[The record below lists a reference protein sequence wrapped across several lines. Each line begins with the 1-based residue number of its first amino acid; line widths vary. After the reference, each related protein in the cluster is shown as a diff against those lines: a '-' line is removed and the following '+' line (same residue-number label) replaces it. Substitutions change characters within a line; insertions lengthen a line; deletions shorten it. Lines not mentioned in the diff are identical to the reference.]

1 MLDVLG
7 PAVFWLA
14 AAFKARRVADPG
26 QRPVTLALLSFAVA
40 LTLDVGPVYLAVD
53 RLIGYPNLTNLLEH
67 AFGLLGVFFLLTFL
81 EQVSGRPTW
90 TRLRTAAVVAV
101 LVVSAVLFFAASP
114 RPEAAEF
121 TRTFGD
127 LALVKAYWMVTIA
140 YFGLCLAALLRLAL
154 GHARRA
160 HRREVRVGFTA
171 VGAGVIVGVV
181 YSLLKLA
188 ELHFDGNTNNLELLD
203 NVALVAGGTLIG
215 VGFLYPVAVS
225 SVDEF
230 RRTARAR
237 LLLVRLRPAWREAI
251 ASRPGVVLGRAPSLG
266 ADLVG
271 RDPSFR
277 LYRRLIE
284 VQDAALEAG
293 EVLAPSVKALLQDA
307 AMASRAN
314 VARTVPS

>member
-1 MLDVLG
+1 MLDLVG

-14 AAFKARRVADPG
+14 TAFKARRIADSD
-26 QRPVTLALLSFAVA
+26 QRPVTLALLCFALA

-101 LVVSAVLFFAASP
+101 LAASAALFFAASP
-114 RPEAAEF
+114 RPEAAAF
-121 TRTFGD
+121 TRTFGSVP
-127 LALVKAYWMVTIA
+127 LVKAYWMVTIA

-171 VGAGVIVGVV
+171 VGAGVVVGVV
-181 YSLLKLA
+181 YSLLKLG
-188 ELHFDGNTNNLELLD
+188 ELFFENNTDALELLD
-203 NVALVAGGTLIG
+203 NVALVAGGSLIG
-215 VGFLYPVAVS
+215 GGFLYPVVVS
-225 SVDEF
+225 SLNDF
-230 RRTARAR
+230 RRNVRAR
-237 LLLVRLRPAWREAI
+237 HLLVRLRPAWREAV
-251 ASRPGVVLGRAPSLG
+251 ARRPGVVLGHAPSLG

-284 VQDAALEAG
+284 VQDSALESG
-293 EVLAPSVKALLQDA
+293 EVLAPSVNAALLDA
-307 AMASRAN
+307 AAASRVH
-314 VARTVPS
+314 VARTTS